1 MEIQNLTCV
10 DSNRRPNDHCS
21 AKPLSFDNITSEIRG
36 FKIALLNV
44 TSLTKHVDELKVFMS
59 NTPLDVLT
67 INESKLDLVNGDRLV
82 NLEGYNIVRRD
93 RNKHGG
99 GVCFYLRNTITF
111 SRQYQLENDDLEL
124 IALEIQK
131 PNSCPFLIATWY
143 RPPNTPLDYFKK
155 FEMFLKEAD
164 ARYSEIYILGDLNC
178 NILSNPPE
186 VHTTHLLDLMV
197 DYQLAQ
203 LIKEPTRVNA
213 KSQTLI
219 DVFITNKE
227 DNISHSGVY
236 TLSISDHNLIY
247 AVRKIGLP
255 RGQPKFIQLRNFKHF
270 NENNFLTDLKNAS
283 WPVIKSGMEVNSA
296 WNAWKDIFLN
306 IVDKHAPRRVM
317 RVRNKPAPWL
327 NSQLKEEMYERDWLK
342 KKASETQRPDVWKA
356 YKTKKLTVNKKVKK
370 TKKDY
375 HKH

>member
-1 MEIQNLTCV
+1 MTCV

-44 TSLTKHVDELKVFMS
+44 TSLTKHVDELKVFMA

-143 RPPNTPLDYFKK
+143 QSPNTPLDYF
-155 FEMFLKEAD
+155 
-164 ARYSEIYILGDLNC
+164 
-178 NILSNPPE
+178 
-186 VHTTHLLDLMV
+186 
-197 DYQLAQ
+197 
-203 LIKEPTRVNA
+203 
-213 KSQTLI
+213 
-219 DVFITNKE
+219 
-227 DNISHSGVY
+227 
-236 TLSISDHNLIY
+236 
-247 AVRKIGLP
+247 
-255 RGQPKFIQLRNFKHF
+255 
-270 NENNFLTDLKNAS
+270 
-283 WPVIKSGMEVNSA
+283 
-296 WNAWKDIFLN
+296 
-306 IVDKHAPRRVM
+306 
-317 RVRNKPAPWL
+317 
-327 NSQLKEEMYERDWLK
+327 
-342 KKASETQRPDVWKA
+342 
-356 YKTKKLTVNKKVKK
+356 
-370 TKKDY
+370 
-375 HKH
+375 